1 MFQPKKLLMA
11 QSSDDPT
18 FSHLHTDFDLG
29 LVPRAIGTCRYNS
42 HAVVHGHLLVRWV
55 EIRIIAA
62 GTAYTSSRVIGNQQS
77 RRPAEIFKG
86 VDVAAEPGRQLL
98 ISCGF
103 GIGIRTR
110 A

>member
-1 MFQPKKLLMA
+1 MT
-11 QSSDDPT
+11 QSCDDPALAD
-18 FSHLHTDFDLG
+18 LHSDLDLG
-29 LVPRAIGTCRYNS
+29 LVPRAIRTRRHHS